1 MTRLLLDTHAFLWW
15 AMDHPSLS
23 DAARVA
29 ISQPDTE
36 CFLSTASTWE
46 MAIKASLGKLEV
58 AGDLQRFVRQHMAA
72 NRFRLLTVDLPHSLR
87 VAELPWHH
95 RDPFDRLLV
104 AQCQVE
110 SLTLVSADNT
120 LHAYDVPV
128 LW

>member
-1 MTRLLLDTHAFLWW
+1 MRLLLDTHAFLWW
-15 AMDHPSLS
+15 AMDHPNLS
-23 DAARVA
+23 VAARSA
-29 ISQPDTE
+29 ISQPDND
-36 CFLSTASTWE
+36 CFVSTASTWE

-58 AGDLQRFVRQHMAA
+58 AGDLQRFVRQQISA
-72 NRFRLLTVDLPHSLR
+72 NRFRLLTVELPHSLR

-110 SLTLVSADNT
+110 SLTLLSADDA
-120 LHAYDVPV
+120 LRAYDLPV